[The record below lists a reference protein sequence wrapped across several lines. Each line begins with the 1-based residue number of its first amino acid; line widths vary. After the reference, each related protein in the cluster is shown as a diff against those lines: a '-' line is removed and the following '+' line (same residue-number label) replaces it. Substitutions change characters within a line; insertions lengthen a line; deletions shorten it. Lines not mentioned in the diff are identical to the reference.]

1 DVDMDP
7 HQRSLLNSFGPVRHA
22 LLTSSHDPQRR
33 VHVVYDADSSNF
45 VLTELKQ
52 EVEKRTKLTLIL
64 PDVNH
69 NPLSEQEDQLDVE
82 HNTLTVKGNE
92 FLAKLASCRMTCV
105 VVGSDRPPFPMY
117 EIVLQQAWG
126 DVYGNILQQAAKEAE
141 HAGNQIVFL
150 QREETCPDWV
160 LNRLET
166 CTVMMYPERQSRLG
180 QSARFWRELPAVFE
194 DVDMDPHQRSLLNSF
209 GPVRHALLTSSH
221 DPQRGVHVVYD
232 ADSSNFVLTELKQEV
247 EKRTKL
253 TLILPDMNHN
263 PLSEQEDQ
271 LDVEHNTLSVKGN
284 EFLAKLA
291 SCRKTCVVVGSDR
304 PPFPTFLQRAM
315 SRSDVYGNILQQAVK
330 EAEHAGRQ
338 IVFLQR
344 GETCPD
350 WVLNKLESCTV
361 MVYPNYRETSDMDLH
376 HQRLLNS
383 FGPVQHAAFMSS
395 RDPQQGVHV
404 VYDAESSNFVLTELK
419 EELEQRTGLRL
430 VLPDM
435 EHKALSEQGNQ
446 PDDTLTMQGSEFCA
460 TVALCRKTCVVL
472 GGLVYPR
479 SGEYDKMMQQ
489 AVLEEKHPDIQ
500 TVFIQRGETC
510 PGWVLDRQD
519 TCTVITYQQSNFF
532 SMRMFQFFVREEVW
546 ESLTAF
552 VGYVS
557 TAPQPQSQIPSADDT
572 SEGKSA
578 TDAQRVQNQTPLQP
592 IFSSK
597 WQTVDTVTS
606 SGGTVRKQY
615 SDVIL
620 TVPSDAV
627 DEDSQVDIHTAVC
640 TDVDR
645 VRRVV
650 KLSEDECVSSPVA
663 EYWAGHEF
671 RFKKPVTITLPH
683 FLPPDP
689 DPSLVRVYRVTRRP
703 DGEIVSTRLRPQ
715 PSSSID
721 ATPVNEHGV
730 GTDHPAVS
738 QAYQRED
745 AAYRTAKE
753 AEPTLPT
760 DAASPAMKADDFPEH
775 CLDQDVEWEEAA
787 TFQLTTGGHVIIIT
801 NRFSGYV
808 CTYCGR
814 HGPPVLNVLV
824 CGTHTQESADRQTA
838 EVSVHVWDG
847 RIHIAD
853 FRQDY
858 GIGIQNH
865 ILCSRTLDVLPD
877 LLDSRLHMR
886 LVIGR
891 LSKNDW
897 QHSLGDIDLL
907 LSPVQQRHD
916 LRHVLSSCD
925 TRDCRNSSHITRPI
939 SAYWMLETLPERHP
953 QPWLQCAV
961 YVCQVASNTEPSWSD
976 REGVERS
983 ASLPVKLP
991 KQKDQRAFATQT
1003 DDKRDITTGNG
1014 GGSLPKASTQK
1025 YDRNGTTSSLPVS
1038 RQPPDVHGAAGYQN
1052 DHENT
1057 QDKHHVSD
1065 NHSHAEGVALN
1076 GQSYPPFLLEQ
1087 FDQLTDSFKRQ
1098 LMSGPSQNAGNP
1110 TSGASNFAQ
1119 ANGSLV
1125 RGQSAEAGAVGGSS
1139 YSVTQNIYINN
1150 QPMTNNIGKI
1160 QGETTNLASTVTSN
1174 HGAPPGSGLNQLA
1187 NALPNNGGN
1196 NSALPAPW
1204 GHERNGLEYER
1215 NGPEYERNGPEYER
1229 NGLER
1234 VHEHEAA
1241 QLENEME
1248 PDPQNGEHLTDTNN
1262 PVCSP
1267 EEDQM

>member
-1 DVDMDP
+1 DVDTDP
-7 HQRSLLNSFGPVRHA
+7 HQRILLNIFGPVRHA
-22 LLTSSHDPQRR
+22 ALTSSRDPQQG
-33 VHVVYDADSSNF
+33 VHVVYDADSSDF
-45 VLTELKQ
+45 VLIELKQ

-69 NPLSEQEDQLDVE
+69 N
-82 HNTLTVKGNE
+82 
-92 FLAKLASCRMTCV
+92 A
-105 VVGSDRPPFPMY
+105 
-117 EIVLQQAWG
+117 
-126 DVYGNILQQAAKEAE
+126 
-141 HAGNQIVFL
+141 
-150 QREETCPDWV
+150 
-160 LNRLET
+160 
-166 CTVMMYPERQSRLG
+166 
-180 QSARFWRELPAVFE
+180 
-194 DVDMDPHQRSLLNSF
+194 
-209 GPVRHALLTSSH
+209 
-221 DPQRGVHVVYD
+221 
-232 ADSSNFVLTELKQEV
+232 
-247 EKRTKL
+247 
-253 TLILPDMNHN
+253 
-263 PLSEQEDQ
+263 LSEQEDQ
-271 LDVEHNTLSVKGN
+271 LDVEHNTLSVKAN

-291 SCRKTCVVVGSDR
+291 SCRKTCVVLGADR
-304 PPFPTFLQRAM
+304 SPFPMYKTFLQQAW
-315 SRSDVYGNILQQAVK
+315 SDVCGNIQ
-330 EAEHAGRQ
+330 EAEHPDSQ
-338 IVFLQR
+338 TVFLQR
-344 GETCPD
+344 SGTCPD
-350 WVLNKLESCTV
+350 WVLKRLGTCIVMMYPSRGAYLLMSGPRDWRQFYPQVEFWHTLAALFETSCT
-361 MVYPNYRETSDMDLH
+361 DLH
-376 HQRLLNS
+376 RPSLLNS
-383 FGPVQHAAFMSS
+383 FGPVRHAALTSS
-395 RDPQQGVHV
+395 DDPQQGVHV
-404 VYDAESSNFVLTELK
+404 VYDADSSDFVLTELK
-419 EELEQRTGLRL
+419 HEMEERTGLRL

-460 TVALCRKTCVVL
+460 TLALCRKTCVVL
-472 GGLVYPR
+472 DFRLRYSR
-479 SGEYDKMMQQ
+479 SGAYDKMMQQ
-489 AVLEEKHPDIQ
+489 AVKEAAHPDGL

-510 PGWVLDRQD
+510 PDWVLDRQE
-519 TCTVITYQQSNFF
+519 TCTVIKYCRTKHSSY
-532 SMRMFQFFVREEVW
+532 EEMETEFW
-546 ESLTAF
+546 KPLTACIESKIEIQNAGGDVAVQTGETRDKQSTQYQCLELCGEDNSKRKLELEPEYCGSEYF
-552 VGYVS
+552 AAPSSQFISVKFMGPVTNPDTDEGQQTHPLSLPPPGYVS
-557 TAPQPQSQIPSADDT
+557 TAPQPQSQIPSAEDT

-578 TDAQRVQNQTPLQP
+578 TDAQRIQNQTPLQP
-592 IFSSK
+592 IFSSE

-645 VRRVV
+645 VRQVV

-715 PSSSID
+715 PLSSID

-847 RIHIAD
+847 RIRIAD

-858 GIGIQNH
+858 GIGILNH
-865 ILCSRTLDVLPD
+865 ILGSRTLDVLSD
-877 LLDSRLHMR
+877 LVDSRLYMR

-891 LSKNDW
+891 LSMNDW
-897 QHSLGDIDLL
+897 QHSLGDIGLL

-925 TRDCRNSSHITRPI
+925 TRNCKNPDHITRPI
-939 SAYWMLETLPERHP
+939 SAYWMLETLPGRHP

-976 REGVERS
+976 RDGVERS
-983 ASLPVKLP
+983 ASLPVKLL
-991 KQKDQRAFATQT
+991 KQKDQREFATQT
-1003 DDKRDITTGNG
+1003 DDKREIITGYG
-1014 GGSLPKASTQK
+1014 GGSLPQASTQK
-1025 YDRNGTTSSLPVS
+1025 YDRNGTTSSRPVS

-1065 NHSHAEGVALN
+1065 NHSHAE
-1076 GQSYPPFLLEQ
+1076 
-1087 FDQLTDSFKRQ
+1087 
-1098 LMSGPSQNAGNP
+1098 
-1110 TSGASNFAQ
+1110 
-1119 ANGSLV
+1119 
-1125 RGQSAEAGAVGGSS
+1125 
-1139 YSVTQNIYINN
+1139 
-1150 QPMTNNIGKI
+1150 
-1160 QGETTNLASTVTSN
+1160 
-1174 HGAPPGSGLNQLA
+1174 
-1187 NALPNNGGN
+1187 
-1196 NSALPAPW
+1196 
-1204 GHERNGLEYER
+1204 
-1215 NGPEYERNGPEYER
+1215 
-1229 NGLER
+1229 
-1234 VHEHEAA
+1234 
-1241 QLENEME
+1241 
-1248 PDPQNGEHLTDTNN
+1248 
-1262 PVCSP
+1262 
-1267 EEDQM
+1267 